1 MRKHLKIFAN
11 GIIVAAPAII
21 TIYVVGAAVWWL
33 DQTIRQGIQ
42 ALWQETFPEL
52 ANVPPGLGILIGLG
66 GIYLVGLLAR
76 TWLLRWPLH
85 LAESLVERI
94 PLVKSLYSSVR
105 DLLQFL
111 GGAEEASR
119 GKPCV
124 VRSEEGTA
132 VMLGLITQEQP
143 ERFLPGDPDRVAV
156 YLPMS
161 YQLGGYTLYVPP
173 DRVEQLPDTTVE
185 ELLKLCLTAGVGTP
199 KRGQKAMKDVELPGA
214 RQGEA
219 SQPGEGGETDDP
231 QGD

>member
-1 MRKHLKIFAN
+1 MKKHLKIFVN
-11 GIIVAAPAII
+11 GIIVVAPAII
-21 TIYVVGAAVWWL
+21 TIYVLGAAIWWL
-33 DQTIRQGIQ
+33 DQTIRKGIQ
-42 ALWQETFPEL
+42 AVWADRFAEL
-52 ANVPPGLGILIGLG
+52 ADVPYGVGILIGLG

-76 TWLLRWPLH
+76 TWLLRWPLNV
-85 LAESLVERI
+85 AESLVERI

-124 VRSEEGTA
+124 VRSEEGNA
-132 VMLGLITQEQP
+132 VMLGLITQEEP
-143 ERFLPGDPDRVAV
+143 ERFLPGDPDRIAV

-173 DRVEQLPDTTVE
+173 DRVEKLPDTTVE

-199 KRGQKAMKDVELPGA
+199 RRGQRAADEMELPGA
-214 RQGEA
+214 PEPE
-219 SQPGEGGETDDP
+219 SPSPTEEGGSDDAEE
-231 QGD
+231 D